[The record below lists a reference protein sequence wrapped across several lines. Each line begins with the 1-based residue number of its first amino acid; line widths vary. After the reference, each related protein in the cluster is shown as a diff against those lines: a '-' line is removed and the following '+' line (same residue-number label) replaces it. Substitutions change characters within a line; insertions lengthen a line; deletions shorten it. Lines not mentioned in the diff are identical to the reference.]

1 MLYVDLW
8 DNDEEDNDALAKAES
23 GACGRLPRVPRVRSL
38 RYYVTLRFSQVEAKP
53 LYTLLYSVVLYSFSR
68 ANSGWFPYFNFVLY
82 VRIRHAQAL
91 LWTAERTREAD
102 RSRDSTPDSI
112 ARSLSPALLLSV
124 CSKVCTYKSIPWI
137 ACWQPIALVRPVCLY
152 TLCNRLIELSIHNP
166 SSFFWRPIVA
176 QPCRSLVFHQ
186 SQERNEKLLLFPL
199 LLLFFSFSFV

>member
-8 DNDEEDNDALAKAES
+8 DNDEEENDALAKAKS

-68 ANSGWFPYFNFVLY
+68 ANSGWFPYFNFVLH

-124 CSKVCTYKSIPWI
+124 CSKVCTYKSTVDCVL
-137 ACWQPIALVRPVCLY
+137 AADCARPTGLFVY
-152 TLCNRLIELSIHNP
+152 AVQSIDRVVNT
-166 SSFFWRPIVA
+166 
-176 QPCRSLVFHQ
+176 
-186 SQERNEKLLLFPL
+186 
-199 LLLFFSFSFV
+199 